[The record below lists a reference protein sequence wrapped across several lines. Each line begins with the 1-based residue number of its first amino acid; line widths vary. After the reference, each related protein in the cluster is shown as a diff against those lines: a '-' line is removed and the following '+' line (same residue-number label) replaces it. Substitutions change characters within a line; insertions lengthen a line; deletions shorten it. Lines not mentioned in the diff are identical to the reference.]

1 MARRDM
7 AMRQSWL
14 AIAGITLAGLVLR
27 LLSARGGLWLDEA
40 WSARLAH
47 DVGTPLGI
55 FFNINHDNSHHL
67 NSLWLQTVGLGAPS
81 WLARLPAIVTGTL
94 AIPVAAMIAAPRGRW
109 PMIATAILFALSPI
123 LVTMGS
129 EARGYAPM
137 ALAFLTAILLVD
149 RWLAR
154 SDAAYRP
161 QIAIALCCFLGI
173 FSQMTMLFGIVAL
186 GGWVFFALW
195 QRGGPESAFTGSLT
209 LFWPALLATL
219 LALAIIAGAA
229 AADPRGFQF
238 GSYEPFDLKLFLHG
252 IIEMFGYTIGWP
264 FNSLWLL
271 PLVGGAVI
279 VARSAGAS
287 RMAFYRLA
295 ILAFPAML
303 ALLQSGNVGHP
314 RYYLV
319 AGIALLLMLG
329 EMTGRAIASGGWR
342 RTAGAGALIAM
353 LVGAMVQNVELI
365 RNRRADPAVAIA
377 VLKQRSPAGTRLYLE
392 RPTADA
398 MVEVA
403 AAQARYPVT
412 LQHTPCPAAPFIL
425 ADRYKGE
432 RFPASMTLCG
442 GTYRPIAGRIATGM
456 SGTHWRLYQR
466 QGR

>member
-1 MARRDM
+1 
-7 AMRQSWL
+7 MRQSWL
-14 AIAGITLAGLVLR
+14 VVAGVTLAGLVLR
-27 LLSARGGLWLDEA
+27 WLSAQGGLWLDEA

-55 FFNINHDNSHHL
+55 FLNINHDNSHHL
-67 NSLWLQTVGLGAPS
+67 NSLWLQTVGMAAPS

-109 PMIATAILFALSPI
+109 PMIATAALFALSPL

-137 ALAFLTAILLVD
+137 ALAFLIAILLVD

-154 SDAAYRP
+154 GGADYRP
-161 QIAIALCCFLGI
+161 QIGLALCFFLGI

-186 GGWVFFALW
+186 GGWVFFTLW
-195 QRGGPESAFTGSLT
+195 HRRGFKAAFTGSLA

-219 LALAIIAGAA
+219 LALAIIAAAA

-238 GSYEPFDLKLFLHG
+238 GSYAPFDMKLFLHG
-252 IIEMFGYTIGWP
+252 IIEMFGYAIGWP
-264 FNSLWLL
+264 LNSLWLL
-271 PLVGGAVI
+271 PLVAGLVVI
-279 VARSAGAS
+279 GRSAGAG

-329 EMTGRAIASGGWR
+329 EVIGMAIHAGGWR
-342 RTAGAGALIAM
+342 RFAGIGAVLAMLAGAMIENA
-353 LVGAMVQNVELI
+353 ELI
-365 RNRRADPAVAIA
+365 RNRRGDPAIAIV
-377 VLKQRSPAGTRLYLE
+377 VLQQRAPGGTRLYLE
-392 RPTADA
+392 RTTADA

-403 AAQARYPVT
+403 AAQSGYAVN
-412 LQHTPCPAAPFIL
+412 LQHTPCPAPPFIL
-425 ADRYKGE
+425 ADRFKGE
-432 RFPASMTLCG
+432 GFPARYSLCG
-442 GTYRPIAGRIATGM
+442 ATYGPIAGRIATGM

-466 QGR
+466 LER